1 MEKNSDEK
9 LFSGL
14 AYLGMICCMIPSVA
28 IYFIKREESEHIK
41 FNSLQA
47 IVLWLLLFVVDIGLN
62 AVSWTL
68 TAMVPSL
75 GFIFSLVMLL
85 PSLAIMGGWIYLLV
99 MAFQG
104 KDIEIPLVSD
114 FIREKLM
121 PI

>member
-47 IVLWLLLFVVDIGLN
+47 IILWLLVFVLDIVIQ
-62 AVSWTL
+62 AISWTL
-68 TAMVPSL
+68 SAMIPALAVVF
-75 GFIFSLVMLL
+75 GLVMLL
-85 PSLAIMGGWIYLLV
+85 PSLAILGGWIYLVV

-104 KDIEIPLVSD
+104 NDIEIPLVSD